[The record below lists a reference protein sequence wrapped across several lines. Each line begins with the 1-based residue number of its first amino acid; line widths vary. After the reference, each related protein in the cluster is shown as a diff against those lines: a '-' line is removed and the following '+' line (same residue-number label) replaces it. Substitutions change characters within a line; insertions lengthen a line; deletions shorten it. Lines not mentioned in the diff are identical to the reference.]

1 MRSSQWRVRIKASQ
15 VAGKHNAVARYNAS
29 NIAASFDHA
38 TRAEAVESVR
48 VKLAE
53 LHKATAKYAE
63 VQP

>member
-15 VAGKHNAVARYNAS
+15 VAGKHNAVARYNGEG
-29 NIAASFDHA
+29 IAFAWGHA
-38 TRAEAVESVR
+38 TRAEAVAAVR
-48 VKLAE
+48 AKLAE